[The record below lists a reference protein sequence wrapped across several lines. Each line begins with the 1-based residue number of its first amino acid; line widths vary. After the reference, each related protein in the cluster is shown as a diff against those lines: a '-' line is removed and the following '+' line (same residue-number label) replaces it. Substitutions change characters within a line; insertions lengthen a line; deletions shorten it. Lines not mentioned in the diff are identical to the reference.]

1 MVVICERDEK
11 KEKKWV
17 SWEWPERDGCVCERE
32 GKDRYRWEE
41 GFKKLSNIFEIQT
54 NGSE

>member
-1 MVVICERDEK
+1 MRGMRKERKNGFHGNGPNGMV
-11 KEKKWV
+11 
-17 SWEWPERDGCVCERE
+17 VCERE

-54 NGSE
+54 NGLE

>member
-1 MVVICERDEK
+1 MVVTCERDEK
-11 KEKKWV
+11 REKKWV

-54 NGSE
+54 NGLE